1 MKFIS
6 VTNYNPANI
15 LLFKVINRNTRKRWE
30 IFSELTTKI
39 PERRHWCRSG
49 ISGIVIVNVE
59 HISHLFHLFFCW
71 LWTRMF
77 YGCEITDFSSQKN
90 AFRSSRSQMLFKIEL
105 QAWRPPTLLK
115 IDSNEGVFLW
125 ILQTF

>member
-6 VTNYNPANI
+6 MTNYNPANI
-15 LLFKVINRNTRKRWE
+15 FLFKVINRNTRKRWE
-30 IFSELTTKI
+30 IFSELATKI

-49 ISGIVIVNVE
+49 INGIVIVNVE
-59 HISHLFHLFFCW
+59 HISHLFHLF
-71 LWTRMF
+71 LLLTLNTYV
-77 YGCEITDFSSQKN
+77 YGCEIPDFSSQKN
-90 AFRSSRSQMLFKIEL
+90 ALRSSRSQMLFKIEL